1 MLGGLGEGRGSA
13 PGSPDARPVLVTVV
27 SPVGRFDLALPSDQ
41 ALEEILPDIVRAA
54 AGPDEVSRWARWEL
68 RAPEGM
74 PLDTARCLQEQ
85 GLGDGAVLCLA
96 RRAAEAETS
105 ADLPPVGPE
114 GPLLAPA
121 EWPPGSTRP
130 ARATPAP
137 ATAGAASGPVAAPPG
152 AAPAPTAT
160 GDGVPPVL
168 LERTLLDRTRALLP
182 PRHGALRRLAAATG
196 AALRRPSPDSRPP
209 AIAGPA
215 PSPASLTV
223 AKSPSALARARA
235 AWRATDYLEE
245 LDAAIAAPRLR
256 RCVTI
261 AVVSPKGGV
270 GKTTITSLLG
280 TLLALQRRDR
290 IVAVDT
296 NPDFGSLGRV
306 LTPDHQLFVDDL
318 LARVG
323 EPELTLTDLD
333 TQLGRA
339 VHGLMVL
346 PAPTDPARMARL
358 DEEAYRSVIDRLK
371 GFVGMVILDCGTGLQ
386 EPAARAAL
394 ATCDQILL
402 VTDAEPATASL
413 VAEAGT
419 LVAASGRPIIV
430 VVNKL
435 PAARVDLDLGRLGA
449 YLPQASAM
457 LTLPSQPEA
466 AGRLSGG
473 SFDWRDAPEPW
484 QRACRELAVVITSAW
499 PELGVTL

>member
-1 MLGGLGEGRGSA
+1 VVGGLGEGPGPA
-13 PGSPDARPVLVTVV
+13 PGGPGSGRVLVTVV
-27 SPVGRFDLALPSDQ
+27 SPVGRFDLALPPDQ
-41 ALEEILPDIVRAA
+41 AVGEMLPDIVRAA
-54 AGPDEVSRWARWEL
+54 AGPSHRTSWEL
-68 RAPEGM
+68 RSTDGT
-74 PLDTARCLQEQ
+74 PLDASRCLQDH
-85 GLGDGAVLCLA
+85 GVGDGAVLCLA
-96 RRAAEAETS
+96 ATGTPTS
-105 ADLPPVGPE
+105 ARPGVVPGTPGGGPASGGDAPPPLAPVEWPAGLTPPGRDVPAVSGVTGIAVPRRGPPPE
-114 GPLLAPA
+114 GTPPL
-121 EWPPGSTRP
+121 
-130 ARATPAP
+130 
-137 ATAGAASGPVAAPPG
+137 
-152 AAPAPTAT
+152 
-160 GDGVPPVL
+160 L
-168 LERTLLDRTRALLP
+168 LERTLLDRSRALLP
-182 PRHGALRRLAAATG
+182 PSHGPLRRLAMAVG
-196 AALRRPSPDSRPP
+196 AAIRRPPSADTRPP
-209 AIAGPA
+209 PVPGSA

-223 AKSPSALARARA
+223 AKPPSALARARL
-235 AWRATDYLEE
+235 AWRASDYLEE

-318 LARVG
+318 LVRVG
-323 EPELTLTDLD
+323 QPGLTLTDLD
-333 TQLGRA
+333 SQLGRA

-358 DEEAYRSVIDRLK
+358 DEGAYRAVIDRLK

-413 VAEAGT
+413 VAEAGA

-435 PAARVDLDLGRLGA
+435 PTGRLGLDLGRLGA

-457 LTLPSQPEA
+457 VTLPSQPEA

-484 QRACRELAVVITSAW
+484 QRACRELAVIITSAW
-499 PELGVTL
+499 TELGVTL